1 MASMVSRRLPTAFA
15 AAEATGPP
23 PYSGIP
29 TESEW
34 QRAQK
39 IPAIR
44 NIPENIPRRLPA
56 ALFCRSEISVEK
68 AVMVA
73 RVGGETA
80 PETLQ
85 NPLYSAVC
93 AQADYIGENGGIS
106 ALSESNS
113 GGSVSLGKFSYSAGG
128 GGSEGGGSLLA
139 LCPQAVS
146 LLECTGLLYKGVSV
160 L

>member
-1 MASMVSRRLPTAFA
+1 MTL
-15 AAEATGPP
+15 
-23 PYSGIP
+23 
-29 TESEW
+29 TEYYKTVWGGDFGGSDE
-34 QRAQK
+34 
-39 IPAIR
+39 
-44 NIPENIPRRLPA
+44 ELA
-56 ALFCRSEISVEK
+56 ALLSRAEIIVNN
-68 AVMVA
+68 AVMMSGFTV
-73 RVGGETA
+73 ETA

-85 NPLYSAVC
+85 KPLYSAVC

-128 GGSEGGGSLLA
+128 GGSLLA

>member
-1 MASMVSRRLPTAFA
+1 MTL
-15 AAEATGPP
+15 
-23 PYSGIP
+23 
-29 TESEW
+29 TEYYKTVWGGEHGGSDE
-34 QRAQK
+34 
-39 IPAIR
+39 
-44 NIPENIPRRLPA
+44 ELA
-56 ALFCRSEISVEK
+56 ALLSRAEMIVNN
-68 AVMVA
+68 AVMMSGVT
-73 RVGGETA
+73 VETA

-85 NPLYSAVC
+85 KPLYSAVC

-113 GGSVSLGKFSYSAGG
+113 GGSVSLGKFSYSGSG
-128 GGSEGGGSLLA
+128 SSEGGGSLLS

>member
-1 MASMVSRRLPTAFA
+1 MTL
-15 AAEATGPP
+15 
-23 PYSGIP
+23 
-29 TESEW
+29 TEYYKNVWGGDFGGSDE
-34 QRAQK
+34 
-39 IPAIR
+39 
-44 NIPENIPRRLPA
+44 ELA
-56 ALFCRSEISVEK
+56 ALLSRAEIIVNN
-68 AVMVA
+68 AVMMSGVT
-73 RVGGETA
+73 VETS

-85 NPLYSAVC
+85 KPLYSAVC

>member
-1 MASMVSRRLPTAFA
+1 MTL
-15 AAEATGPP
+15 
-23 PYSGIP
+23 
-29 TESEW
+29 TEYYKNVWGGDFGGSDE
-34 QRAQK
+34 
-39 IPAIR
+39 
-44 NIPENIPRRLPA
+44 ELA
-56 ALFCRSEISVEK
+56 ALLFRAEIIVNN
-68 AVMVA
+68 AVMMSGVT
-73 RVGGETA
+73 VETA
-80 PETLQ
+80 PEALQ
-85 NPLYSAVC
+85 RPLYSAVC

-128 GGSEGGGSLLA
+128 GGSEGGGSLCG